1 MTTPDDAD
9 VPDLVPVYEKE
20 LSNIFEFMFLVAF
33 PVKEEFGFETALNI
47 VKKWP
52 RMRPRWR
59 RLRRR
64 VCDYC
69 GRRNKLSEPRLWVCA
84 GCGVA
89 RYCGENCQAGDFSH
103 HAKCCFALARDWDG
117 KGSVPLSLFPL
128 IMDGTWHDPSILPSA
143 RARERIGECSGAG
156 GRSKENWAA
165 LIGDHWRRDMLG

>member
-89 RYCGENCQAGDFSH
+89 RYCDETCQAGDFSH
-103 HAKCCFALARDWDG
+103 HVKCCPVLACRWEG
-117 KGSVPLSLFPL
+117 VGPIPTQLFTLPGAA
-128 IMDGTWHDPSILPSA
+128 MNPEVLPSA
-143 RARERIGECSGAG
+143 RARERLLDDFVDKMIDERMA
-156 GRSKENWAA
+156 KETAEVS
-165 LIGDHWRRDMLG
+165 LE

>member
-33 PVKEEFGFETALNI
+33 PAKEEFGFETALTL

-69 GRRNKLSEPRLWVCA
+69 GRRNELSEPRLWICG

-89 RYCGENCQAGDFSH
+89 RYCDKECQANDFSH
-103 HAKCCFALARDWDG
+103 HAKCCPVLARRWDG
-117 KGSVPLSLFPL
+117 AGSMPLKLFDL
-128 IMDGTWHDPSILPSA
+128 FAEGKWKDPAVLPSA
-143 RARERIGECSGAG
+143 RARERVREMDEGMDRFIDEYASEEGE
-156 GRSKENWAA
+156 RW
-165 LIGDHWRRDMLG
+165 